1 MGLRDIVARLDT
13 MAMKCGGIAMLRW
26 FMEDLATL
34 AVLMLAVAIIAAWVV
49 MLGG

>member
-1 MGLRDIVARLDT
+1 
-13 MAMKCGGIAMLRW
+13 MAMKSGRIAMFRW

-34 AVLMLAVAIIAAWVV
+34 AALMLAVAIIAAWAV